1 VNAYESKLYSI
12 NSELAIPQ
20 FAIVSERGF
29 RADTLSFPCPFDSSI
44 PGYSTLN
51 LFSQER
57 KMKQERKTK
66 VHRDTEKASLVAA
79 VNHAADTA
87 VVEAASVVE
96 TAAVAKAA
104 AVVEAASVVETA
116 AVAKAAAVVEAASA
130 VETAAVTKAAAVV
143 EAASAVET
151 AAVVEASA
159 VVEADSVLLKRLL
172 EMADGYQATNAP
184 HQAAEMYFELV
195 DCHPDT
201 LEAVQAR
208 QGLIEISERYE
219 RNGDLR
225 QARSIYE
232 RLLKTA
238 P

>member
-66 VHRDTEKASLVAA
+66 VHRDTEKSTLVAA

-87 VVEAASVVE
+87 VVEGASVVE
-96 TAAVAKAA
+96 TAAVTKAA

-116 AVAKAAAVVEAASA
+116 AVAKAAAVVEAAS
-130 VETAAVTKAAAVV
+130 V
-143 EAASAVET
+143 VET